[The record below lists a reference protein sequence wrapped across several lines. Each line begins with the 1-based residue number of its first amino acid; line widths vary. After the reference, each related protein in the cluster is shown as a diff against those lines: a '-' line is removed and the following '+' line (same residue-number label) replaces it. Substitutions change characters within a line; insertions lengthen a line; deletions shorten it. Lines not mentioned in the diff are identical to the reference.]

1 MSYLL
6 ELSGKVALITG
17 AQRGIGACIARTF
30 AQAGA
35 TVVINHI
42 VEDDLARA
50 LADELSRGGVKASCV
65 KFDVTDSAAVAD
77 GFERILERY
86 QRLDIVV
93 NNAGIRRDTLALR
106 MKDQEWSDT
115 LRVNLDGTFYCC
127 RAAAAVM
134 RKGGGSVV
142 NMSSVAAFTGSV
154 GQANYAA
161 AKAGIVGLTRSLAVE
176 YAGRGIRFNTV
187 VPGLIDTEMT
197 QTLSE
202 SVKQQ
207 YIARI
212 PMGRFGEPEDVAN
225 AVLFLASDAASYIT
239 GTTIHVNGGGFPA

>member
-1 MSYLL
+1 MSHLL
-6 ELSGKVALITG
+6 ELSGKVALVTG
-17 AQRGIGACIARTF
+17 AQRGIGAAIARIF
-30 AQAGA
+30 ADAGA

-42 VEDDLARA
+42 VEDEQAQA
-50 LADELSRGGVKASCV
+50 LAKELSRGGGRASCA
-65 KFDVTDSAAVAD
+65 KFDVTDSTAVAT
-77 GFERILERY
+77 GFEQILERH

-106 MKDQEWSDT
+106 MKDEEWRDT
-115 LRVNLDGTFYCC
+115 MRVNLDGTFYCC

-134 RKGGGSVV
+134 RKSGGSVV

-161 AKAGIVGLTRSLAVE
+161 AKAGIVGLTRSLAME
-176 YAGRGIRFNTV
+176 YAGRGIRFNCV

-197 QTLSE
+197 QSLGE
-202 SVKQQ
+202 NVKQQ
-207 YIARI
+207 YLARI
-212 PMGRFGEPEDVAN
+212 PLGRFGEPAEVAA

-239 GTTIHVNGGGFPA
+239 GTTIHVNGGGYPA

>member
-1 MSYLL
+1 MSHLL

-17 AQRGIGACIARTF
+17 GQRGIGASIARMF
-30 AQAGA
+30 ADAGA

-42 VEDDLARA
+42 VEDDLAQA
-50 LADELSRGGVKASCV
+50 LAKELSRGGVQAGCV
-65 KFDVTDSAAVAD
+65 KFDVTDSAAVAS
-77 GFERILERY
+77 GFEQVLERY

-93 NNAGIRRDTLALR
+93 NNAGLRRDNLALR
-106 MKDQEWSDT
+106 MKDDDWREV
-115 LRVNLDGTFYCC
+115 LRVNLDGTFFCC

-134 RKGGGSVV
+134 RKSGGSVV

-154 GQANYAA
+154 GQVNYGA
-161 AKAGIVGLTRSLAVE
+161 AKAGIVGLTRSMAME
-176 YAGRGIRFNTV
+176 YAGRGIRYNCV

-197 QTLSE
+197 QSLGE
-202 SVKQQ
+202 NIKQQ

-212 PMGRFGEPEDVAN
+212 PLGRFGEPEEVAS

-239 GTTIHVNGGGFPA
+239 GTTIHVNGGGYPA

>member
-1 MSYLL
+1 MNHLL

-30 AQAGA
+30 ADAGA

-42 VEDDLARA
+42 VEDDLALA
-50 LADELSRGGVKASCV
+50 LAEELNHGGGQASCV
-65 KFDVTDSAAVAD
+65 KFDVTDSAAITA
-77 GFERILERY
+77 GFEQILERH

-106 MKDQEWSDT
+106 MKDDEWRDT

-134 RKGGGSVV
+134 RKSGGSVV

-176 YAGRGIRFNTV
+176 YAGKGIRFNTV

-197 QTLSE
+197 QALSE
-202 SVKQQ
+202 GIKQQ
-207 YIARI
+207 YLARI
-212 PMGRFGEPEDVAN
+212 PLGRFGEPEEVAN
-225 AVLFLASDAASYIT
+225 AVLFLASDAASYVT
-239 GTTIHVNGGGFPA
+239 GTTIHVNGGGYPA